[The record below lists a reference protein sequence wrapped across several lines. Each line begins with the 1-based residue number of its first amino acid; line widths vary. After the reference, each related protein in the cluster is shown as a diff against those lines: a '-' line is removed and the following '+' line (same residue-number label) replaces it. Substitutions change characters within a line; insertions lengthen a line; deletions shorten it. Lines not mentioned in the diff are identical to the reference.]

1 MDGAEDDGGNGEDD
15 GVNGEDSGGNA
26 EDVGDNGKGDYLDLL
41 QTVVQEMNRLGIMV
55 DLSHTSQQTARDALA
70 ASEVIYIYI
79 QCLIVYVFNI
89 YIASTNQRSPRLKS
103 KNFCPSFNF
112 SRP

>member
-70 ASEVIYIYI
+70 ASEVMYIYTI
-79 QCLIVYVFNI
+79 MFNCLCLLYI

-103 KNFCPSFNF
+103 KTFQSFI
-112 SRP
+112 

>member
-55 DLSHTSQQTARDALA
+55 DLTHSSQQTARDALA
-70 ASEVIYIYI
+70 ASEVTFLPLYNTSLSSFRLNCLFI
-79 QCLIVYVFNI
+79 QFFFNQPV
-89 YIASTNQRSPRLKS
+89 AAGQ
-103 KNFCPSFNF
+103 SF
-112 SRP
+112 

>member
-55 DLSHTSQQTARDALA
+55 DLSHTSQKTARDALA

-79 QCLIVYVFNI
+79 YTMFNCLCI
-89 YIASTNQRSPRLKS
+89 
-103 KNFCPSFNF
+103 
-112 SRP
+112 